1 MVFVVATFS
10 VLFFIVVS
18 IRPALV
24 FLSLLFLCEIIKF
37 IRSIFSLE
45 NFLSV
50 WIRIIFMTFWNESD
64 EYIIHT

>member
-18 IRPALV
+18 IRPPLV
-24 FLSLLFLCEIIKF
+24 FSSLLFLCEIIKF

-45 NFLSV
+45 NSLSV
-50 WIRIIFMTFWNESD
+50 
-64 EYIIHT
+64 